1 MKYKILNP
9 MEEREY
15 VRRQAAHVGLALPQF
30 QDSKDDSDQFTVKTS
45 PPISAYEDGAKH
57 EGR

>member
-30 QDSKDDSDQFTVKTS
+30 QDTKEDSNEFVVKTS
-45 PPISAYEDGAKH
+45 PPLSGFEEFPKN
-57 EGR
+57 

>member
-15 VRRQAAHVGLALPQF
+15 VRRQAAHVGLQLPQF
-30 QDSKDDSDQFTVKTS
+30 SDMRQDSDEFVVKTS
-45 PPISAYEDGAKH
+45 PPLSAYEQDNKN
-57 EGR
+57 

>member
-15 VRRQAAHVGLALPQF
+15 VRRQAATVGLALPQF
-30 QDSKDDSDQFTVKTS
+30 QDNKDDTENYTVKTT
-45 PPISAYEDGAKH
+45 PPLSSYESDNKI
-57 EGR
+57 